1 MGVRPSRVRSPSAPE
16 KEKED
21 DDDDEEEEEEEE
33 EGLAATTDDDEE
45 TTTET
50 PPASIPVL
58 RAGDV
63 EIEVTRDAT
72 VTVRA
77 LGDGRTR
84 RAIRRRSLSASWFP
98 ASSATGSR
106 RTGSATATCFVGGG
120 SLAPSRVV
128 AGCDDGDLVIET
140 LPGGG
145 DGDACDASSFT
156 IERAR
161 TPAPSRGRRRRPVG
175 WSPAE
180 TTASF
185 AFGPS
190 TKRRKER
197 KDRTT
202 ERPPTGP
209 SFARRCGITR
219 SR

>member
-1 MGVRPSRVRSPSAPE
+1 MGGRPRREGRVGTRIDVGRTGAAAGRRRGERTLPRRRGGSAKGCAGPLRGGGRVVRGVGSVRGSSVAGSIPSAPE
-16 KEKED
+16 KEKEDD

-45 TTTET
+45 TFHET

-120 SLAPSRVV
+120 SRSRRR
-128 AGCDDGDLVIET
+128 
-140 LPGGG
+140 
-145 DGDACDASSFT
+145 ASS
-156 IERAR
+156 
-161 TPAPSRGRRRRPVG
+161 PV
-175 WSPAE
+175 A
-180 TTASF
+180 
-185 AFGPS
+185 
-190 TKRRKER
+190 
-197 KDRTT
+197 TT
-202 ERPPTGP
+202 ET
-209 SFARRCGITR
+209 S
-219 SR
+219 